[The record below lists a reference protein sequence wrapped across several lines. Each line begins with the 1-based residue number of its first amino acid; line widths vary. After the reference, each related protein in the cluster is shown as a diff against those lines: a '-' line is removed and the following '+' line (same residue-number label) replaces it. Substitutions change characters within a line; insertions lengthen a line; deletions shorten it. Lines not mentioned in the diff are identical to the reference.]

1 MGIQIRAQ
9 RFASSDPDPVTTQ
22 KGKNKNT
29 FFTSEWTFK
38 KTHKKI
44 WNLKEKI
51 FIYKIKNA

>member
-9 RFASSDPDPVTTQ
+9 RFASSNPDPVTTQ
-22 KGKNKNT
+22 KGKNKNN

-38 KTHKKI
+38 KTHKNFFTWRK
-44 WNLKEKI
+44 KI

>member
-29 FFTSEWTFK
+29 CFTSEWTFK
-38 KTHKKI
+38 KTHKIFKLEGK
-44 WNLKEKI
+44 NL
-51 FIYKIKNA
+51 YLQN